1 MAELNR
7 YISRPSHTPTRT
19 LSKDSDE
26 LNHSIN
32 IPKPNILRIE
42 VLSADAR
49 QAFLGGFHKILD
61 KVKYVIMKQLADG
74 EGYKPFYGFISSPTL
89 PDLSVTANYQKPDKT
104 GFDQF
109 TSMIPFG
116 VGKGINDAT
125 KGIRENVNSII
136 TAAGLDSTSTGSSTI
151 QTFKGATIAEG
162 FIIECIWY
170 MPEQEDLFRV
180 SIKRLLQLA
189 YVRNVTLTQ
198 GNIKAALTSAVSTA
212 FKQISSVSSATIND
226 LKSDF
231 GISTNESASTDDTTS
246 TSQTNASGTN
256 ISDDSESIGSA
267 LATATSAVATVAVD
281 IDTFFGGN
289 FTLAPLP
296 VRVSVGHIYDLE
308 PMVISNVTLH
318 PSTETFQNSIGA
330 HIPIFMSAK
339 MQFKYWMNPG
349 PNNKCISIIGD
360 EMFGSKENK

>member
-19 LSKDSDE
+19 LSKDSNE

-74 EGYKPFYGFISSPTL
+74 EGYKPFYGFISSSTL
-89 PDLSVTANYQKPDKT
+89 PNLSVTANYQKPDKT

-109 TSMIPFG
+109 TSMIPF
-116 VGKGINDAT
+116 VGKPINDAT

-151 QTFKGATIAEG
+151 QTFTGATIAEG
-162 FIIECIWY
+162 FIIDCIWY

-198 GNIKAALTSAVSTA
+198 GNIKATLTSAVSTA
-212 FKQISSVSSATIND
+212 LTQIVSVSAATIKD
-226 LKSDF
+226 LKTDF
-231 GISTNESASTDDTTS
+231 AISTNESATTDDATATTPVI
-246 TSQTNASGTN
+246 NFPDAV
-256 ISDDSESIGSA
+256 ESMGSA

-308 PMVISNVTLH
+308 PMVISNVTLQ

>member
-74 EGYKPFYGFISSPTL
+74 EGYKPFYGFISSTTL
-89 PDLSVTANYQKPDKT
+89 PNLSVTANYQKPDKT

-109 TSMIPFG
+109 TSMIPFA
-116 VGKGINDAT
+116 GKPINEAT
-125 KGIRENVNSII
+125 KGIRDTANSII

-151 QTFKGATIAEG
+151 QTFKGATLAEG
-162 FIIECIWY
+162 FIIDCIWY

-212 FKQISSVSSATIND
+212 LTQIVSVSAATIKD
-226 LKSDF
+226 LKTDF
-231 GISTNESASTDDTTS
+231 AISTNESASTDDATS
-246 TSQTNASGTN
+246 TTPVINFPDAV
-256 ISDDSESIGSA
+256 ESMGSV

-339 MQFKYWMNPG
+339 IQFKYWMNPG